1 VAGMALILG
10 IDRFMSEA
18 RALTN
23 FVGNGVATVV
33 VSKWEKEL
41 DSARMDDV
49 LNGRVHVE
57 DQNSM
62 KAVREA
68 A

>member
-1 VAGMALILG
+1 
-10 IDRFMSEA
+10 
-18 RALTN
+18 
-23 FVGNGVATVV
+23 VATVV

-57 DQNSM
+57 DQNSL
-62 KAVREA
+62 KQVREA

>member
-1 VAGMALILG
+1 
-10 IDRFMSEA
+10 MSEA

-23 FVGNGVATVV
+23 FIGNGVATVV
-33 VSKWEKEL
+33 VSKWENEL
-41 DSARMDDV
+41 DVKRMDDV
-49 LNGRVHVE
+49 LHNRVIVE
-57 DQNSM
+57 DQTTM